1 MNKFCIVAFLIA
13 YSNLANSQFS
23 LELNAGNERA
33 ALCAK
38 FFNYADKSKR
48 WSLYSSNQVTVKY
61 DECNSEA
68 CRPDFFSANIF
79 AYNFRSGIGLSGIL
93 IAGNKKL
100 HPSAGIQYQK
110 TIGSFYFF
118 FLSSYELHKFT
129 KQENYLILLYKR
141 KSSNSNKVKFIFQ
154 SENYICFQKWGY
166 DQSLQRIK
174 TGLEIRR
181 TQFGFISET
190 SQTGKSRKAPLVNL
204 GCFIKQ
210 SF

>member
-13 YSNLANSQFS
+13 FSNLANSQFS

-33 ALCAK
+33 AACAK
-38 FFNYADKSKR
+38 FFNYFDKSKR
-48 WSLYSSNQVTVKY
+48 WSLYSSNQLAVKY

-68 CRPDFFSANIF
+68 CRPDFLSANIF
-79 AYNFRSGIGLSGIL
+79 AYNFRSGIGISGIL

-141 KSSNSNKVKFIFQ
+141 KSSNKVKFIFQ
-154 SENYICFQKWGY
+154 SENYICFQKMGY
-166 DQSLQRIK
+166 DQSLQRIR
-174 TGLEIRR
+174 TGLEIRQ
-181 TQFGFISET
+181 TQFGLISET
-190 SQTGKSRKAPLVNL
+190 SQTGKSHKTPLVNF